1 MKYIY
6 HVPSVCF
13 FLSIF
18 SASFVLNAD
27 PFVKVGELVDITF
40 NGNVNLKSDTNI
52 FRTKDDAVSD
62 TVLVTSPGFKAKL
75 GKDGSE
81 FDINAGVSYDLVKY
95 QDRKDL
101 DTELLHYNASGAF
114 SGSRLVVNGS
124 FSFDES
130 KSNNN
135 NDVDTDDLTERE
147 STSYNFLTEY
157 KLSPKF
163 SVSLGYNYLETNYV
177 GKYAITSSDLTLT
190 RIPFKV
196 FYELS
201 PKLDLSVGY
210 TRGKVDP
217 ELAKSYN
224 TNYYNVGLRG
234 VILPKLSGSFDVGF
248 NDRAGK
254 SRTIGAN
261 GSLSWLVN
269 PKLTSIFNF
278 SRDFS
283 ASSTSVDTLETNL
296 GAKFNY
302 LYSTQIT
309 FSMFSN
315 MAIREYANSNR
326 NDDLITMGISSFYTI
341 NSNLQANM
349 GYQRQ
354 TNDSTDNRFN
364 YTDNILNIGL
374 TLTY

>member
-1 MKYIY
+1 MKHIY
-6 HVPSVCF
+6 NVPCVYF

-27 PFVKVGELVDITF
+27 PFVRVGELVDITF
-40 NGNVNLKSDTNI
+40 NGNVNLKNDSNI
-52 FRTKDDAVSD
+52 FRTKDGTVSD

-81 FDINAGVSYDLVKY
+81 FDINTGISYDLVKY

-147 STSYNFLTEY
+147 STSYNFLSEY

-163 SVSLGYNYLETNYV
+163 SGSLGYNYLETNYV

-315 MAIREYANSNR
+315 MAIREYANSSR
-326 NDDLITMGISSFYTI
+326 NDDLITMGISSFYSI